1 MKTKEMRNPHV
12 ISPILYIIDN
22 KISLVLISKDLIR
35 VPFKKKKKKNLY
47 VFVVPNFGYGGWP
60 KFIDFIGFYSFYS

>member
-35 VPFKKKKKKNLY
+35 VPFKKKKKNLY
-47 VFVVPNFGYGGWP
+47 VLWFPTLGMVVDLNL
-60 KFIDFIGFYSFYS
+60 